1 MEKPVKCIKAVPYQ
15 DILDV
20 KEVLERM
27 QSWGKSLLLLNDF
40 FSDQN
45 IPVNKKK
52 IIRDYYACGK
62 IYHSYFKEME
72 NMLNILE
79 KQICVLTEKQSIFI
93 QQNTNKMKN

>member
-1 MEKPVKCIKAVPYQ
+1 MKKPVKCVKAIPYQ
-15 DILDV
+15 DILDI

-27 QSWGKSLLLLNDF
+27 QSWGKPLLLLNDF

-52 IIRDYYACGK
+52 IIRDYYAYGK

-79 KQICVLTEKQSIFI
+79 KQICVLTEKQSISY
-93 QQNTNKMKN
+93 

>member
-1 MEKPVKCIKAVPYQ
+1 MEKSVKCIKAVPYQ

-27 QSWGKSLLLLNDF
+27 QSWEKPLLLLNDF

-52 IIRDYYACGK
+52 IIREYYACGK
-62 IYHSYFKEME
+62 IYQSYFKEVE
-72 NMLNILE
+72 SMLQILE
-79 KQICVLTEKQSIFI
+79 KQIRVITEKQSISI
-93 QQNTNKMKN
+93 

>member
-1 MEKPVKCIKAVPYQ
+1 MEKPVKCVKAIPYEH
-15 DILDV
+15 ILDL
-20 KEVLERM
+20 KEALERLYF
-27 QSWGKSLLLLNDF
+27 WEKPLLLLNDF

-52 IIRDYYACGK
+52 IIHDYYAYGK

-79 KQICVLTEKQSIFI
+79 KQIRVITEKQSISI
-93 QQNTNKMKN
+93 